1 MRTGGR
7 GKHNIFSL
15 GGAFRKAK
23 YKIRRRRKNRNWKAR
38 AGKNSFS
45 QTLSLFARPSEKL
58 KILFKKSVFLLDVR
72 QPDEFEASHIEG
84 FHLIPLH
91 ELKSR
96 IDELGPHKG
105 KEILVMCHHG
115 PRSLYAAQLLKTLG
129 FNAKSISGGLAL
141 WSETID
147 SPVPKY
153 AKGPFGVIRA

>member
-1 MRTGGR
+1 MKKRMKNNAASQGYLEINP
-7 GKHNIFSL
+7 KQ
-15 GGAFRKAK
+15 AK
-23 YKIRRRRKNRNWKAR
+23 
-38 AGKNSFS
+38 
-45 QTLSLFARPSEKL
+45 

-153 AKGPFGVIRA
+153 AKSPFGVIRA